1 MPPEYLWRKGSEIL
15 NLRTNS
21 KDLDF
26 VQVKK
31 ETLKAAPL
39 EVGRGALRASG
50 LGVPMVLDFCF

>member
-39 EVGRGALRASG
+39 EVGQGALRASG